1 MCAACWL
8 CSLQEVIRTGSYTI
22 LAIGYTDKE
31 LSYLKKCFSELAAA
45 IEIQLASDA
54 IFELPVKS
62 MQYNC
67 IVANPELLERLSYI
81 NLFRQ
86 LSQVP
91 ILLLSVEQCELS
103 EAATLT
109 VHCTKLRTD
118 NTGKADQAEPMQKTP
133 MTFIKIA
140 ELELCV
146 EQRMTMIC
154 GQPVNLTQKE
164 FDLLLLLASN
174 PKRVFTYEM
183 IMDIVWHEDYT
194 FYSRKAI
201 HNHISNVKKKLRT
214 VASGQQCIVSVHG
227 VGYKFD
233 VTQNNE

>member
-1 MCAACWL
+1 M
-8 CSLQEVIRTGSYTI
+8 IRTGSYTI

-31 LSYLKKCFSELAAA
+31 LSYLKKCFSELEAA
-45 IEIQLASDA
+45 IEIRLASDG
-54 IFELPVKS
+54 IFELSVKS

-103 EAATLT
+103 ETAALT

-146 EQRMTMIC
+146 EQRMVMIC
-154 GQPVNLTQKE
+154 GQPVYLTQKE

-183 IMDIVWHEDYT
+183 IMDIVWNEPYNA
-194 FYSRKAI
+194 YSRKTI
-201 HNHISNVKKKLRT
+201 INHISNIRRKLKRT
-214 VASGQQCIVSVHG
+214 PEIPDYIKSVHSI
-227 VGYKFD
+227 GYKFD
-233 VTQNNE
+233 PNATA